1 LKKLH
6 RSAAFILAALWAAF
20 PAVAEEGGW
29 RLRLFGFYMG
39 TGDQP
44 TVTDDAGTILTT
56 DNDAGAGI
64 GLDAQYSLNGRLGLE
79 LGLAL
84 ADHGDFRPAVALP
97 GAVVDA
103 TDTMSVSMLSV
114 GVNYNLTPSAAVDVY
129 VGAVVALV
137 DYDSFSISYDP
148 SGVLPAGS
156 PSNVRVDVDDDVGLG
171 LQLGVDLPLDE
182 EHWILHAKLRYLKSS
197 MDGTGS
203 GAAMPSV
210 DYDPLVIGLGFG
222 YRF

>member
-1 LKKLH
+1 MKKAS
-6 RSAAFILAALWAAF
+6 RFAAFVLASLWLAS
-20 PAVAEEGGW
+20 PAGAEEGDW

-44 TVTDDAGTILTT
+44 TVTDEAGTILTT

-64 GLDAQYSLNGRLGLE
+64 GLDAEYSFNVRLGLE
-79 LGLAL
+79 LGFAH
-84 ADHGDFRPAVALP
+84 ADHGDFRPEVALS

-156 PSNVRVDVDDDVGLG
+156 PASVRVDVDDDVGLG

-182 EHWILHAKLRYLKSS
+182 EHWLLHAKLRYLKSS
-197 MDGTGS
+197 MAGTGS
-203 GAAMPSV
+203 GATMTSV
-210 DYDPLVIGLGFG
+210 DYDPLVLGLGFG

>member
-1 LKKLH
+1 MKKTL
-6 RSAAFILAALWAAF
+6 RFAVFVLASLWIVS
-20 PAVAEEGGW
+20 PAVAEADGW

-39 TGDQP
+39 TGEQP
-44 TVTDDAGTILTT
+44 TVTDDAGTVLTT
-56 DNDAGAGI
+56 DNNAGAGI
-64 GLDAQYSLNGRLGLE
+64 GVDAEYRFNERLGLE

-84 ADHGDFRPAVALP
+84 ADHGDFRPAVALS

-103 TDTMSVSMLSV
+103 TDTMSVSMLSL
-114 GVNYNLTPSAAVDVY
+114 GVNYNLTASATVDVY

-137 DYDSFSISYDP
+137 GYDSFSISYDP
-148 SGVLPAGS
+148 SGMLPAGS
-156 PSNVRVDVDDDVGLG
+156 PTSVRVKVDDDVGLG

-182 EHWILHAKLRYLKSS
+182 MHWILHAKLRYLRSS

-203 GAAMPSV
+203 GATMTSV